1 MVVIKRT
8 VNTLADAITEA
19 EAVDTTGKTDESAT
33 ALKDAIDAAKVIDAK
48 ADATQKEVDDAKDA
62 IATAKANLKDKA
74 ASTDNPYTHK
84 TSSLKKG
91 YGDDFELNIEMLKDG
106 KEIPEA
112 EAREATIEIN
122 GTSYGKMGDLI
133 SRYFYGTYRITDLT
147 PIKKEISEDTLKV
160 KITFK
165 DGKSAEATIKNELTP
180 EERAKVTGKKVDP
193 KPVDK
198 AALKTA
204 ITEAEAVDTT
214 GKTDESATALKD
226 AIDAAKVIDAKADA
240 TQKEVDDAKA
250 RIEAAKSDLKDKPTG
265 VTIIDL
271 NKYNDYANAFYYVDK
286 SIGKYIDNDVY
297 FSLKGG
303 LMHTLTKVQ
312 QSVNNHEKMDLLSVL
327 GGFQAGF
334 SMPLENSMT
343 RVGGFFEYD
352 NRKLG
357 DHRVDHFGL
366 GTSMKTENIEAFLRY
381 RLAKYRSKSNH
392 NVDAYVN
399 YRYDYQA
406 LDNFRITPSA
416 DLYMTYSS
424 KVTLDKDVELAS
436 RFGAMANAAVQFTY
450 MNKPMNFEVYAKP
463 ELGFGYNDQLIKQKL
478 PAGYERNELKIER
491 GYFNYAF
498 EIGAN
503 KQLGNGIKLF
513 INTRMQGN
521 KTHNPD
527 YTANIGLGYSWK

>member
-1 MVVIKRT
+1 LPFNV
-8 VNTLADAITEA
+8 
-19 EAVDTTGKTDESAT
+19 
-33 ALKDAIDAAKVIDAK
+33 
-48 ADATQKEVDDAKDA
+48 
-62 IATAKANLKDKA
+62 ANK
-74 ASTDNPYTHK
+74 
-84 TSSLKKG
+84 
-91 YGDDFELNIEMLKDG
+91 
-106 KEIPEA
+106 
-112 EAREATIEIN
+112 
-122 GTSYGKMGDLI
+122 
-133 SRYFYGTYRITDLT
+133 
-147 PIKKEISEDTLKV
+147 
-160 KITFK
+160 
-165 DGKSAEATIKNELTP
+165 LTP
-180 EERAKVTGKKVDP
+180 EQRAKITGETTPPTPAVVNKD
-193 KPVDK
+193 
-198 AALKTA
+198 ALKTA
-204 ITEAEAVDTT
+204 ITEAESVDTT
-214 GKTDESATALKD
+214 GKTDETAKALTDAIAVAKTVRDDANATQQQVDDAKAAIEDAKAALKD
-226 AIDAAKVIDAKADA
+226 KSTVDKVTVDKSALKKAIKDAKALDTSKKTDKSVKALTDAIAAAEIVFAKADA

-265 VTIIDL
+265 VTLIDL

-286 SIGKYIDNDVY
+286 SIVKYIDNDVY

-334 SMPLENSMT
+334 SMPLENSTT

-352 NRKLG
+352 NRKFG

-406 LDNFRITPSA
+406 LDSFRITPSI

-424 KVTLDKDVELAS
+424 KVTLDKDIELAS
-436 RFGAMANAAVQFTY
+436 RFGALTNAAVQFTY
-450 MNKPMNFEVYAKP
+450 MNKPMNFEVYMKP
-463 ELGFGYNDQLIKQKL
+463 EVGFGYNDQLLKQKL
-478 PAGYERNELKIER
+478 PAGYKRNELKIER
-491 GYFNYAF
+491 GYFNYAL

-503 KQLGNGIKLF
+503 KQLGNGVKLF

-527 YTANIGLGYSWK
+527 YTANVGLGYSWK

>member
-1 MVVIKRT
+1 VLTM
-8 VNTLADAITEA
+8 
-19 EAVDTTGKTDESAT
+19 
-33 ALKDAIDAAKVIDAK
+33 
-48 ADATQKEVDDAKDA
+48 
-62 IATAKANLKDKA
+62 
-74 ASTDNPYTHK
+74 
-84 TSSLKKG
+84 
-91 YGDDFELNIEMLKDG
+91 KDG
-106 KEIPEA
+106 K
-112 EAREATIEIN
+112 
-122 GTSYGKMGDLI
+122 
-133 SRYFYGTYRITDLT
+133 
-147 PIKKEISEDTLKV
+147 TLPFNVANK
-160 KITFK
+160 
-165 DGKSAEATIKNELTP
+165 LTP
-180 EERAKVTGKKVDP
+180 EQRAKITGETTPPTPAVVNKD
-193 KPVDK
+193 
-198 AALKTA
+198 ALKTA

-214 GKTDESATALKD
+214 GKTDETAKALTDAIAVAKTVRDDANATQQQVDDAKVAIEDAKAALKD
-226 AIDAAKVIDAKADA
+226 KSTVDKVTVDKSALEKAIKDAKALDTSKKTDKSVKALTDAIAAAEIVFAKADA

-271 NKYNDYANAFYYVDK
+271 NKYNDYTNAFYYVDK
-286 SIGKYIDNDVY
+286 SIVKYIDNDVY

-334 SMPLENSMT
+334 SMPLENSTT

-352 NRKLG
+352 NRKFG

-406 LDNFRITPSA
+406 LDSFRITPSI

-424 KVTLDKDVELAS
+424 KVTLDKDIELAS
-436 RFGAMANAAVQFTY
+436 RFGALTNAAVQFTY
-450 MNKPMNFEVYAKP
+450 MNKPMNFEVYMKP
-463 ELGFGYNDQLIKQKL
+463 EVGFGYNDQLLKQKL
-478 PAGYERNELKIER
+478 PAGYKRNELKIER
-491 GYFNYAF
+491 GYFNYAL

-503 KQLGNGIKLF
+503 KQLGNGVKLF

-527 YTANIGLGYSWK
+527 YTANVGLGYSWK